1 MKFYYSAKR
10 ALLFIS
16 LCCLSAPAIA
26 ACSDEELLEY
36 TRVDDALMEYKE
48 SFKKTKPALD
58 KAAKSNSREDLAK
71 YCQIE
76 RQNNQL
82 SLEWISID
90 DKIKKACPVFYSKS
104 KGGNEGSLANKD
116 VQEKYM
122 PVVFD
127 NTDRVMGYG
136 SKFYEQTL
144 DDLGTGQF

>member
-1 MKFYYSAKR
+1 MDIHYYSLYLMKFYYSAKR

-26 ACSDEELLEY
+26 ACSDQELLEY
-36 TRVDDALMEYKE
+36 DRVDDALMEYKE

-104 KGGNEGSLANKD
+104 KGGNEGRKMFNNNQPRHQK
-116 VQEKYM
+116 
-122 PVVFD
+122 VVDACVVDGF
-127 NTDRVMGYG
+127 
-136 SKFYEQTL
+136 
-144 DDLGTGQF
+144 